1 MLLNH
6 LFLYFLNLRMDSL
19 LMHLENMLPNSLV
32 KEKGIFILNGLNM
45 WYQISMQRHGVH
57 LLCIRVFTL
66 FISTI
71 FAKLYEI
78 AVCIIKCLGLCGNLT

>member
-1 MLLNH
+1 
-6 LFLYFLNLRMDSL
+6 
-19 LMHLENMLPNSLV
+19 MHLENMQPNSLV

-71 FAKLYEI
+71 FAK
-78 AVCIIKCLGLCGNLT
+78 

>member
-1 MLLNH
+1 
-6 LFLYFLNLRMDSL
+6 
-19 LMHLENMLPNSLV
+19 MHLENMQPNSLV

-45 WYQISMQRHGVH
+45 WYQISMQRNGVH

-71 FAKLYEI
+71 FAK
-78 AVCIIKCLGLCGNLT
+78 